1 MLNIAADAGFKRSQC
16 IPHGGHL
23 INLHIVTALGLG
35 GCEAYPGVF
44 QPFGGY
50 SPGCKLT
57 NGRIQPSD
65 APGFGL
71 EEKPEL
77 APLIAN
83 MLEH

>member
-1 MLNIAADAGFKRSQC
+1 
-16 IPHGGHL
+16 L
-23 INLHIVTALGLG
+23 INLHIAAGLGIG

-50 SPGCKLT
+50 PATCALT
-57 NGRIQPSD
+57 EGRIAPSQ

-77 APLIAN
+77 QPLLAR
-83 MLEH
+83 LTEGSSQG